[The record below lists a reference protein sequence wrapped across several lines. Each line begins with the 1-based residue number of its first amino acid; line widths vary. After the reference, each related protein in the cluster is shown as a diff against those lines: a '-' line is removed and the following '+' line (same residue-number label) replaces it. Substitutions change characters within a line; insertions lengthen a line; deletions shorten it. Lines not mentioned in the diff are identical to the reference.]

1 MPEHIVLAYS
11 GGLDTS
17 VATHWLGQEH
27 DAAVSCVLVDLGQ
40 GTDDLEEAQARAL
53 ANGAKDCL
61 IVPATEAFAK
71 GFVAP
76 AIKANTVYEDAY
88 PLATALARP
97 LIAAKLV
104 EAAQEVG
111 ADAIAHGCTGK
122 GNDQVRIET
131 SIKALDPSLEILA
144 PQRTDAMTR
153 DEAIAYAETH
163 GLELPELSGS
173 PYSVDQNL
181 WGRSVEG
188 GDLEDPATPVN
199 EEAYGWTTS
208 PQAAPDEPQ
217 EITLTFAKGLPV
229 ALDGDAIP
237 LHELIDQ
244 LNDLVGGHGVG
255 RIDHVEN
262 RLVGIKSREVYEAP
276 AATAILTAKQ
286 ALETLVLTRDTY
298 QFKPVLQDKLAQLVY
313 DGLWY
318 TPTVQAV
325 NAFFDQ
331 VNQPVTGT
339 VTLQAYKG
347 SLTVT
352 SRHAHAS
359 LYDEGL
365 ATYGPEDAF
374 DHEAASGFIDIWSL
388 PVITANQAGAPAKP
402 ETAADNQVPAPTPPG
417 GA

>member
-17 VATHWLGQEH
+17 VATHWLAQQH
-27 DAAVSCVLVDLGQ
+27 DAQVTCVLVDLGQ
-40 GTDDLEEAQARAL
+40 DTDDLDEARTRAL

-71 GFVAP
+71 GWLAP
-76 AIKANTVYEDAY
+76 AIEANAVYEDAY

-104 EAAQEVG
+104 EAADTVG

-131 SIKALDPSLEILA
+131 SIKALDPSLTILA

-153 DEAIAYAETH
+153 DQAIAYAEEH
-163 GLELPELSGS
+163 DLELPVLDGS
-173 PYSVDQNL
+173 PYSVDENL

-188 GDLEDPATPVN
+188 GDLEDPGQPVP
-199 EEAYGWTTS
+199 EAAYAWTTS
-208 PQAAPDEPQ
+208 PQDAPDEPLTL
-217 EITLTFAKGLPV
+217 TLTFAKGIPV
-229 ALDGDAIP
+229 ALDGEALP
-237 LHELIDQ
+237 LHELIAQ
-244 LNDLVGGHGVG
+244 LNTQAGQHGVG

-276 AATAILTAKQ
+276 AAQAILTAKQ

-298 QFKPVLQDKLAQLVY
+298 QFKPALEAKLAQLVY

-318 TPTVQAV
+318 TPTVQAL

-352 SRHAHAS
+352 GRHAHAS

-365 ATYGPEDAF
+365 ATYGPADGF
-374 DHEAASGFIDIWSL
+374 DHQAATGFIDIWSL
-388 PVITANQAGAPAKP
+388 PVTTAASVDGGAKP
-402 ETAADNQVPAPTPPG
+402 QGTAEEQAPTAPSG
-417 GA
+417 GG